1 MIINSNEMTIELPLD
16 KRAKIK
22 DMIQSLL
29 SRDRIKIQEL
39 MESIGVLVA
48 ACPAVAYGWLYYK
61 NLEKL
66 KRDSLHENQNNPNK
80 KITLTEPA
88 IEDLKWWDAE
98 ISTVKNK
105 IRTSIFDLEI
115 FSDASTTGWGATCGN
130 RNAKGFWSQE
140 DKKRHINYLE
150 IKAAFLGLKSFASS
164 ICHKQLLL
172 RIDNITAL
180 AYLNKMGGIKHKD
193 LNSLT
198 REIWEWCKARDIW
211 MFAEYVVSKEN
222 LADEGSRISNLD
234 TEWEL
239 SQIAFKDIV
248 KKFGK
253 PTIDLFASR
262 INNKCSKYCSWE
274 RDPEAHVI
282 NSFTVSWKY
291 EFWYAF
297 PPFSLITKVL
307 KKVRDEGSTG
317 IIVVPLW
324 TAQPWFPEFQSL
336 LVSEI
341 IQWKPSN
348 KLLLS
353 PCREITHPLASSLI
367 LVSGIVSARPS
378 RKRGWEMTL

>member
-1 MIINSNEMTIELPLD
+1 
-16 KRAKIK
+16 
-22 DMIQSLL
+22 
-29 SRDRIKIQEL
+29 
-39 MESIGVLVA
+39 
-48 ACPAVAYGWLYYK
+48 
-61 NLEKL
+61 
-66 KRDSLHENQNNPNK
+66 
-80 KITLTEPA
+80 
-88 IEDLKWWDAE
+88 
-98 ISTVKNK
+98 
-105 IRTSIFDLEI
+105 
-115 FSDASTTGWGATCGN
+115 
-130 RNAKGFWSQE
+130 
-140 DKKRHINYLE
+140 
-150 IKAAFLGLKSFASS
+150 
-164 ICHKQLLL
+164 
-172 RIDNITAL
+172 
-180 AYLNKMGGIKHKD
+180 MGGIKHKD

-211 MFAEYVVSKEN
+211 IFAEYVASKEN

-239 SQIAFKDIV
+239 SQFAFKDIV